1 MGALFFYNTTYSGGM
16 DKTLIDAFNGAQVVD
31 GSETRKV
38 RIEDNKVMVD
48 LKQDVGHILAENEV
62 LRNEAQYINARPD
75 FDNEGYVHVGR
86 IPGALYRLWEA
97 DLPSGLTAQEKMAE
111 LMKLLSGE
119 WAKLNVS
126 KYKRLS

>member
-1 MGALFFYNTTYSGGM
+1 M
-16 DKTLIDAFNGAQVVD
+16 DKTLIDAFNGVEVKD
-31 GSETRKV
+31 GSETRKLT
-38 RIEDNKVMVD
+38 IEGDKAVIQ
-48 LKQDVGHILAENEV
+48 LTQDVGHILAEAQE
-62 LRNEAQYINARPD
+62 LRNEAQYLNKRPD

-86 IPGALYRLWEA
+86 IPGALYRLWESN
-97 DLPSGLTAQEKMAE
+97 LPAGLTSQEKMAE